1 MNGPWEVR
9 RARAEVLRD
18 RHPFA
23 AEVLGCY
30 LALVDVWQDVWDL
43 TRPDK
48 PRPEHLPQWS
58 VENVLPRVLKAT
70 ESAGPEALVEAA
82 SARIEAGPFEA
93 AVAEWLAGGE
103 QSPVERY
110 LARAC
115 TFAPLLALDG
125 DAGAACVDDP
135 SPRGGQRCPR
145 CGGAPQLS
153 VRSQSD
159 DRLVSGRRQLSCARC
174 GHSWQFSS
182 SACPSCGETAG
193 AKRTVYSEQ
202 RDGPVVGRDDGATPP
217 ADASLQAAPTA
228 DASLRAA
235 PAVFPHLRVD
245 ACATCQHYLIDVD
258 LGRDA
263 RAVPEVDELAAI
275 PLALYAA
282 DQGLTKITPNLMG
295 F

>member
-1 MNGPWEVR
+1 MNGPWEAH
-9 RARAEVLRD
+9 RARAEALRD

-23 AEVLGCY
+23 AEALGCY
-30 LALVDVWQDVWDL
+30 LANVDVWQDVWDL
-43 TRPDK
+43 TRADGPS
-48 PRPEHLPQWS
+48 PEHLPRWT
-58 VENVLPRVLKAT
+58 VENVLPRVMKAT

-82 SARIEAGPFEA
+82 SARIEAGGIEQ
-93 AVAEWLAGGE
+93 VIAEWLAGGE
-103 QSPVERY
+103 LPPVERY

-115 TFAPLLALDG
+115 TYAPLLALDDG
-125 DAGAACVDDP
+125 AGAACADDP

-145 CGGAPQLS
+145 CGGPPQLS
-153 VRSQSD
+153 FRSQSD

-182 SACPSCGETAG
+182 SACPSCGETEG

-202 RDGPVVGRDDGATPP
+202 RNGPVVGRDDGAS
-217 ADASLQAAPTA
+217 DGSAALFPQ
-228 DASLRAA
+228 LRI
-235 PAVFPHLRVD
+235 D
-245 ACATCQHYLIDVD
+245 ACAACQRYLMDVD

-275 PLALYAA
+275 PLALYAT

>member
-1 MNGPWEVR
+1 VTAMNGPWTAH
-9 RARAEVLRD
+9 RARAEALRD

-30 LALVDVWQDVWDL
+30 LALVDVWQDAWDL
-43 TRPDK
+43 TRADGLN
-48 PRPEHLPQWS
+48 PEHLPRWAA
-58 VENVLPRVLKAT
+58 ENVLPRVMKAT

-82 SARIEAGPFEA
+82 GARIEAGGIEP
-93 AVAEWLAGGE
+93 VIAEWLAGGE
-103 QSPVERY
+103 LPPVERY

-115 TFAPLLALDG
+115 TYAPLLALDG

-145 CGGAPQLS
+145 CGGPPQLGF
-153 VRSQSD
+153 RSQSD
-159 DRLVSGRRQLSCARC
+159 DRLVSGRRHLSCARC

-182 SACPSCGETAG
+182 SACPSCGETEG
-193 AKRTVYSEQ
+193 AKRTVYSEKH
-202 RDGPVVGRDDGATPP
+202 DGPVVGRDDGEGDGA
-217 ADASLQAAPTA
+217 
-228 DASLRAA
+228 R
-235 PAVFPHLRVD
+235 FPHLRID
-245 ACATCQHYLIDVD
+245 ACAACQRYLIDVD

>member
-1 MNGPWEVR
+1 MNGPWQAH
-9 RARAEVLRD
+9 RARAEALRD

-30 LALVDVWQDVWDL
+30 LALVDVWQDAWDL
-43 TRPDK
+43 TRASGPS
-48 PRPEHLPQWS
+48 PERLPQWA
-58 VENVLPRVLKAT
+58 VENVLPRVIKAT
-70 ESAGPEALVEAA
+70 ESAGPDALVQAA
-82 SARIEAGPFEA
+82 SARIELGGFEPA
-93 AVAEWLAGGE
+93 IAEWLAGGDLP
-103 QSPVERY
+103 PVERY

-115 TFAPLLALDG
+115 TYASLQALGD
-125 DAGAACVDDP
+125 DAGAACADDP
-135 SPRGGQRCPR
+135 SPRGGKRCPR

-153 VRSQSD
+153 FRSQSD

-182 SACPSCGETAG
+182 SACPSCGETEG

-202 RDGPVVGRDDGATPP
+202 RDGPVVGRDDGAGD
-217 ADASLQAAPTA
+217 DAMSAA
-228 DASLRAA
+228 L
-235 PAVFPHLRVD
+235 FPHLRID
-245 ACATCQHYLIDVD
+245 ACAACQRHLIDVD

>member
-1 MNGPWEVR
+1 MNGPWTAH
-9 RARAEVLRD
+9 RARAEALRD

-43 TRPDK
+43 TRAEGPS
-48 PRPEHLPQWS
+48 PEHLPRWAA
-58 VENVLPRVLKAT
+58 ENVLPRVMKAT
-70 ESAGPEALVEAA
+70 ESAGPEALVQAA
-82 SARIEAGPFEA
+82 SARIEAGGIEPA
-93 AVAEWLAGGE
+93 IAVWLAGGE
-103 QSPVERY
+103 LPPVEQY

-115 TFAPLLALDG
+115 TYASLLALDD

-153 VRSQSD
+153 FRSQSD
-159 DRLVSGRRQLSCARC
+159 DRLVSGRRQLLCARC

-202 RDGPVVGRDDGATPP
+202 RDGPVVGRDDGAGDGATPST
-217 ADASLQAAPTA
+217 AA

-235 PAVFPHLRVD
+235 PALVFPHLRID
-245 ACATCQHYLIDVD
+245 ACASCQRYLIDVD

-263 RAVPEVDELAAI
+263 RAVPEVDELAAV

>member
-1 MNGPWEVR
+1 MDGPFQAH
-9 RARAEVLRD
+9 RARAESLRD

-30 LALVDVWQDVWDL
+30 LALVDVWQDAWDL
-43 TRPDK
+43 TRADEPSPD
-48 PRPEHLPQWS
+48 HLPQWTAK
-58 VENVLPRVLKAT
+58 NVLPRVMKAT
-70 ESAGPEALVEAA
+70 ESAGPEALVQAA
-82 SARIEAGPFEA
+82 GAMTEAGGIEP
-93 AVAEWLAGGE
+93 VIAEWLAGGE
-103 QSPVERY
+103 LPPVQRY

-115 TFAPLLALDG
+115 TYAPLLALDEG
-125 DAGAACVDDP
+125 ADAACVDDP
-135 SPRGGQRCPR
+135 SPRGGEHCPR
-145 CGGAPQLS
+145 CGGPPQVS
-153 VRSQSD
+153 FRSQSD

-174 GHSWQFSS
+174 GHSWSFSS

-202 RDGPVVGRDDGATPP
+202 RDGPVVGRDDGAG
-217 ADASLQAAPTA
+217 DG
-228 DASLRAA
+228 AA
-235 PAVFPHLRVD
+235 PAALLFPHLRID
-245 ACATCQHYLIDVD
+245 SCSACERYLIDVD

-282 DQGLTKITPNLMG
+282 DLGLTKITANLMG

>member
-1 MNGPWEVR
+1 MNGPWKAH
-9 RARAEVLRD
+9 RARAEALRD

-43 TRPDK
+43 ARAEGPS
-48 PRPEHLPQWS
+48 PEHLPRWTA
-58 VENVLPRVLKAT
+58 ENVLPRVMKAT
-70 ESAGPEALVEAA
+70 ESAGPEALVQAA
-82 SARIEAGPFEA
+82 SARIEAGGIEP
-93 AVAEWLAGGE
+93 VIAEWLAGGE
-103 QSPVERY
+103 LPPVEMY

-115 TFAPLLALDG
+115 TYAPLLALD
-125 DAGAACVDDP
+125 DNAGAACVE

-153 VRSQSD
+153 FRSESD
-159 DRLVSGRRQLSCARC
+159 DRLVSGRRHLLCARC

-202 RDGPVVGRDDGATPP
+202 RDGPVVGREDGAEPAALF
-217 ADASLQAAPTA
+217 ADASSRAAPPA

-235 PAVFPHLRVD
+235 PA
-245 ACATCQHYLIDVD
+245 AY
-258 LGRDA
+258 GRTFA
-263 RAVPEVDELAAI
+263 STPAPPASAI
-275 PLALYAA
+275 SS
-282 DQGLTKITPNLMG
+282 TST
-295 F
+295 

>member
-1 MNGPWEVR
+1 MTAMNGPWTAH
-9 RARAEVLRD
+9 RARAEALRD

-30 LALVDVWQDVWDL
+30 VALIDVWQDVWDL
-43 TRPDK
+43 TRADGR
-48 PRPEHLPQWS
+48 RPEDLPRWAA
-58 VENVLPRVLKAT
+58 ENVLPRVMKAT
-70 ESAGPEALVEAA
+70 ESAGPDVLVQEAN
-82 SARIEAGPFEA
+82 ARIEAGGIAPA
-93 AVAEWLAGGE
+93 ITAWLAGGE
-103 QSPVERY
+103 LPPVEQY

-115 TFAPLLALDG
+115 TYASLLALDD
-125 DAGAACVDDP
+125 DASAACVDDP

-145 CGGAPQLS
+145 CAGPPQLS
-153 VRSQSD
+153 FRSQSD
-159 DRLVSGRRQLSCARC
+159 DRLVSGRRHLLCARC

-202 RDGPVVGRDDGATPP
+202 RDGPVVGRDDGAGDGADPA
-217 ADASLQAAPTA
+217 ADAPAA
-228 DASLRAA
+228 LL
-235 PAVFPHLRVD
+235 FPHLRID
-245 ACATCQHYLIDVD
+245 ACAACQRYLIDVD

-282 DQGLTKITPNLMG
+282 DQGLTKITPNLLG